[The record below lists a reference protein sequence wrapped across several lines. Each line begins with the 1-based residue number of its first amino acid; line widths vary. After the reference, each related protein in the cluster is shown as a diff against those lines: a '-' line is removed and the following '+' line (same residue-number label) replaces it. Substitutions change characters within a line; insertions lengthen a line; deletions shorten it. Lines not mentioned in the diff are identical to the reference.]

1 MNHGLSEK
9 TVKQIFS
16 VFEGFPEIEK
26 AVLYGSRAKG
36 NFKTGSDIDLTLYG
50 EKLSARLLGDI
61 AEALDDLLL
70 PYTIDLSIFDD
81 LNHAKLRE
89 HIERVGVVFYEKKK
103 QNMKA
108 GWEIKT
114 LGDICEE
121 VFAGGDVP
129 KDSFS
134 KTKTEKFRI
143 PIYSNG
149 EKNKGLFGYTDKPR
163 ISKTSIT
170 ISARGTI
177 GYSEIRTEPFYPVV
191 RLIVVVP
198 KNDILDLSFLHFVIS
213 SIDFTHSGSSIPQ
226 LTVPMIKEYKIP
238 LPSLP
243 EQKRIVTLLDEAFES
258 IATAKANAEQ
268 NLKNARAL
276 FESHLNEV
284 FTKRGEGWEVKPL
297 SHFASTVSTGPFGSL
312 LHKSDYVSEGVP
324 LVNPINIV
332 NGKIIP
338 NEDKLID
345 ESTKQRLQ
353 NYVLQEG
360 DVILGRRGEIGRC
373 AVVDV
378 EQAGWICGTGC
389 FFIRPLETISPAF
402 LAGLIRSSGYR
413 EQLENASTGATML
426 NLSNKALS
434 DLSIA
439 VPTLAEQQTLLKKL
453 DVISEETQR
462 LEALYSRKIAA
473 LDELKKAL
481 FHRAFSGEL

>member
-1 MNHGLSEK
+1 M
-9 TVKQIFS
+9 
-16 VFEGFPEIEK
+16 
-26 AVLYGSRAKG
+26 
-36 NFKTGSDIDLTLYG
+36 
-50 EKLSARLLGDI
+50 
-61 AEALDDLLL
+61 
-70 PYTIDLSIFDD
+70 
-81 LNHAKLRE
+81 RE
-89 HIERVGVVFYEKKK
+89 HIERVGVVFYEKKN

-114 LGDICEE
+114 LGDVCDFQRGLTYTKSDEVEISNNVVLRATNVNLATNLLDFTELKYISDNVIVPESKKIKTGSLIICTASGSKSHLGKVAYIDEDYGYA
-121 VFAGGDVP
+121 FGGFMGMITP
-129 KDSFS
+129 KQNLNS
-134 KTKTEKFRI
+134 
-143 PIYSNG
+143 
-149 EKNKGLFGYTDKPR
+149 
-163 ISKTSIT
+163 
-170 ISARGTI
+170 
-177 GYSEIRTEPFYPVV
+177 
-191 RLIVVVP
+191 
-198 KNDILDLSFLHFVIS
+198 SFLFHLMTS
-213 SIDFTHSGSSIPQ
+213 GAYKDFIAAVSDGANINN
-226 LTVPMIKEYKIP
+226 LKFDDLKKFTVP
-238 LPSLP
+238 LPPLP
-243 EQKRIVTLLDEAFES
+243 EQKRLVTLLDEAFES

-373 AVVDV
+373 AVVNV

-389 FFIRPLETISPAF
+389 FFIRPLATITPDF

-426 NLSNKALS
+426 NLSNKAIS

-439 VPTLAEQQTLLKKL
+439 VPTLAEQQNLLKKL
-453 DVISEETQR
+453 DLISEETQR
-462 LEALYSRKIAA
+462 LKALYSRKIAA

-481 FHRAFSGEL
+481 LHRAFSGEL

>member
-1 MNHGLSEK
+1 
-9 TVKQIFS
+9 
-16 VFEGFPEIEK
+16 
-26 AVLYGSRAKG
+26 
-36 NFKTGSDIDLTLYG
+36 
-50 EKLSARLLGDI
+50 
-61 AEALDDLLL
+61 
-70 PYTIDLSIFDD
+70 
-81 LNHAKLRE
+81 
-89 HIERVGVVFYEKKK
+89 
-103 QNMKA
+103 MKA

-114 LGDICEE
+114 LGEACFI
-121 VFAGGDVP
+121 ARGGSPRPIQDFLTDDDDGINWV
-129 KDSFS
+129 KISDATASDKYIF
-134 KTKTEKFRI
+134 KTKQKIKHSGGARSRLVNDGDFLL
-143 PIYSNG
+143 SNSMS
-149 EKNKGLFGYTDKPR
+149 FGRPYIMKTTGCIHDGWLVLSEYDKYFDQGFLYHLL
-163 ISKTSIT
+163 SS
-170 ISARGTI
+170 
-177 GYSEIRTEPFYPVV
+177 PVV
-191 RLIVVVP
+191 FEQFDKLAAGSTVRNLNIELASRV
-198 KNDILDLSFLHFVIS
+198 ILP
-213 SIDFTHSGSSIPQ
+213 IP
-226 LTVPMIKEYKIP
+226 P
-238 LPSLP
+238 LP
-243 EQKRIVTLLDEAFES
+243 EQKRLVTLLDEAFES

-373 AVVDV
+373 AVVNV

-389 FFIRPLETISPAF
+389 FFIRPLATITPDF

-439 VPTLAEQQTLLKKL
+439 VPTLAEQQNLLKKL
-453 DVISEETQR
+453 DVISDETQR

-481 FHRAFSGEL
+481 LHRAFSGEL